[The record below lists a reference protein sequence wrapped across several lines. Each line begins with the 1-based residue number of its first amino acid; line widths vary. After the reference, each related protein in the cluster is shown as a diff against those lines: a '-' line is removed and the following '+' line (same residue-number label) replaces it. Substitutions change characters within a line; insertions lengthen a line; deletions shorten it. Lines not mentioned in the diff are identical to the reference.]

1 MDESFQI
8 AYEICKAANS
18 NGFKFLK
25 KVIDGRNSVDSLEKN
40 ENGVRNKL
48 NATKFQTYCREL
60 NPSLEVHE
68 VYRKSVYVPDYLRVC
83 LTRLRLMSHNLKI
96 ETGRWSRLPRE
107 DRVCQCDRISVQDEK
122 HVLLDCPMSAQVRR
136 RYQLLPF
143 ESVNSLMKCNNVLD
157 LVKFVK
163 EILECYVLL

>member
-1 MDESFQI
+1 M
-8 AYEICKAANS
+8 
-18 NGFKFLK
+18 
-25 KVIDGRNSVDSLEKN
+25 
-40 ENGVRNKL
+40 
-48 NATKFQTYCREL
+48 
-60 NPSLEVHE
+60 HE

-143 ESVNSLMKCNNVLD
+143 ESVSSLMKCNNVLD
-157 LVKFVK
+157 LCKFVK
-163 EILECYVLL
+163 EILECYALL